1 VTQRR
6 FRRIV
11 SGRGFLLLPA
21 AAFVVH
27 QLRYRIAYG
36 SRAGQVLAAQGHSY
50 LNSFAPWLALLLAI
64 ALGLLVLRV
73 ARAAAGRADEG
84 RRRSLAGLWG
94 LATAS
99 LVAIYAAQELLE
111 GFFAT
116 GHPAGVAGVFGHG
129 GWWALPLAA
138 AAGAVVAALLRA
150 GCALVSAARRLA
162 ASRPLRLAPPSVLR
176 LRPVDVA
183 LRPAL
188 AGAAAGRAPP
198 AA

>member
-36 SRAGQVLAAQGHSY
+36 SRADQVLAAQGHSY
-50 LNSFAPWLALLLAI
+50 LNSFAPWLALLLSI
-64 ALGLLVLRV
+64 SLGLLVLRV
-73 ARAAAGRADEG
+73 AQAAGRTDDDP
-84 RRRSLAGLWG
+84 RRSLAGLWA

-116 GHPAGVAGVFGHG
+116 GHPAGMAGVLGHG
-129 GWWALPLAA
+129 GWWALPLAV
-138 AAGAVVAALLRA
+138 AAGAVVALLLRA

-162 ASRPLRLAPPSVLR
+162 GRRPLRLAPPSVAR
-176 LRPVDVA
+176 LRPVDLVP
-183 LRPAL
+183 RPAL

-198 AA
+198 VA

>member
-36 SRAGQVLAAQGHSY
+36 SRADQVLAAQGHSY
-50 LNSFAPWLALLLAI
+50 LNSFAPWLALVLSI
-64 ALGLLVLRV
+64 AFGLLVLR
-73 ARAAAGRADEG
+73 AAHAAAGRAVEAP
-84 RRRSLAGLWG
+84 RRSLAGLWA

-116 GHPAGVAGVFGHG
+116 GHPAGVPGVLGHG

-138 AAGAVVAALLRA
+138 AAGAVVAVLLRA

-162 ASRPLRLAPPSVLR
+162 PRRPLKLAPPSVRR
-176 LRPVDVA
+176 LHPVDLA
-183 LRPAL
+183 PRPAL